1 MLSSIF
7 FDIFTSRCYL
17 PRVRYQ
23 NSLSKLR
30 CREGATFCRVI
41 NILSNIAARNSVE
54 NRENKNRQ
62 KIAKISQLISM
73 TNCKV
78 IRCKYAFLLSCLFSV
93 IFIATGKH
101 SMTSTIET
109 RIFNCRKCDSL
120 FFYQTGSR
128 YCINFLSP
136 SKNNNYVANC

>member
-17 PRVRYQ
+17 LRVRYE

-30 CREGATFCRVI
+30 CREGATFCHVVK
-41 NILSNIAARNSVE
+41 ILSNIAARNSVE

-62 KIAKISQLISM
+62 EIAEISRLISM

-78 IRCKYAFLLSCLFSV
+78 IRCKYAFLLSYHFSV
-93 IFIATGKH
+93 IFIANGKH
-101 SMTSTIET
+101 STASTIET
-109 RIFNCRKCDSL
+109 DIFNCRECDSL
-120 FFYQTGSR
+120 LFFIT
-128 YCINFLSP
+128 
-136 SKNNNYVANC
+136 VARDIVVSIAY